1 MEKNQEAGLVIRV
14 TGGEVWVEVGE
25 ETVACTL
32 AGRFRKR
39 EESFSIVAGD
49 RVVVKRM
56 KEGGGV
62 IEEVAPRMSFLS
74 RSNAWREGSEKAIV
88 ANLDLLFVVSSVKS
102 PKVRYG
108 FIDRVLVS
116 AERGGIRSCI
126 ILNKVDLCRRE
137 RTVVD
142 DFIRLYDSCGYRVI
156 CTSAVDGDG
165 VDDVKSELR
174 GGIYAFVGQSGVGKS
189 SLLMR
194 IAPELDLRV
203 RDVARKTGRGRHTTS
218 FSELYRVEGG
228 YIADTPGIQAFGFP
242 GENEVELQECFPEF
256 ETYAAECRFNPCTH
270 SHEPDCAVKDAV
282 EKGLVFRSRY
292 GSYVEM
298 LGELRASG
306 RRRS

>member
-1 MEKNQEAGLVIRV
+1 MIRV
-14 TGGEVWVEVGE
+14 TGGEVWVQVGE
-25 ETVACTL
+25 EVLSCAL
-32 AGRFRKR
+32 PGRFRKR
-39 EESFSIVAGD
+39 EEGFRVVAGD
-49 RVVVKRM
+49 RVKVKPVR
-56 KEGGGV
+56 EGGGV
-62 IEEVAPRMSFLS
+62 IEEVMPRRCFLS
-74 RSNAWREGSEKAIV
+74 RADAWREGSEKMIV
-88 ANLDLLFVVSSVKS
+88 ANLDLLFVVSSVES
-102 PKVRYG
+102 PKFHYG

-137 RTVVD
+137 PAVID

-165 VDDVKSELR
+165 VDEVKSELR

-194 IAPELDLRV
+194 IAPGLDLRV

-242 GENEVELQECFPEF
+242 GDSEIELQECFPEF
-256 ETYAAECRFNPCTH
+256 ETYAADCRFNPCTH

-282 EKGLVFRSRY
+282 ERGMVFQSRY
-292 GSYVEM
+292 GSYMEM
-298 LGELRASG
+298 LDELRASAK
-306 RRRS
+306 RRS